1 MWRKEFIGLHFHLTG
16 RQGRNSNRAGTWRQ
30 ELMQRSWRG
39 AAYCLAPCGLLS
51 LSYRSQ
57 DHHLGNGPTIVGLT
71 PLSINHYLRK
81 CPTDLHADSSYGG
94 ISLLQFPPLRRL
106 CQVYINRLAAGSG
119 FGCTCSPVVRQGLFV
134 AGAGPGF
141 CVPSSVPCPRRR
153 SGAGIS
159 RGGGRSPRDQR
170 ASAPA

>member
-1 MWRKEFIGLHFHLTG
+1 
-16 RQGRNSNRAGTWRQ
+16 
-30 ELMQRSWRG
+30 MQRSWRG

-106 CQVYINRLAAGSG
+106 CQVYIKLTKLHPYPLVLALNQTFPPRYLDIHITGHGWVLELQVGSFQLHFRLLKFLNQIKLNFLCLVS
-119 FGCTCSPVVRQGLFV
+119 LF
-134 AGAGPGF
+134 
-141 CVPSSVPCPRRR
+141 
-153 SGAGIS
+153 
-159 RGGGRSPRDQR
+159 
-170 ASAPA
+170 